1 MTGAGINTNGEGFI
15 HVHAGIHG
23 IGGPGGLDPAT
34 YDWRN
39 PVVELTIVRIR

>member
-23 IGGPGGLDPAT
+23 IGGSGGLDPAT